1 MNKHLLAATAAG
13 LMFSAAACGGG
24 SSSKAAPV
32 GNTSSATA
40 PAAGNTKIAFLM
52 PCSACADRFE
62 NQDKPLFIAAVKAID
77 PSIEVIANN
86 AQGQSATQVSQTE
99 SALTN
104 GAKVVVVS
112 PLDDAAGAA
121 ISAKA
126 TAAKVPL
133 VSYDGLLTG
142 APVNFYVSFDL
153 EKVGEAQGQYL
164 AANLKSGA
172 AVVMINGDQS
182 IAPGRDFK
190 RGAHT
195 VLDPLF
201 KSGKLKLAYES
212 DTAQF
217 SPEKGQASMEQA
229 LTKLGD
235 KVDGVLVPND
245 GLAGAVINALVPRKL
260 AGKVLV
266 TGQDASDAG
275 LQRIVLGQQSMTV
288 YKALKA
294 EAEAA
299 AKAAVALAKGESVD
313 ALATTKVDNKAG
325 MVPSVLLESVAV
337 TKANLVSTVFAD
349 GFTTPAKVCT
359 GDATGKCPTS

>member
-1 MNKHLLAATAAG
+1 MNKHVVAVFAAG
-13 LMFSAAACGGG
+13 SLALLSACAGTSGGTANPGTGTKAGTSAAAGG
-24 SSSKAAPV
+24 
-32 GNTSSATA
+32 
-40 PAAGNTKIAFLM
+40 KIAFLM

-77 PSIEVIANN
+77 PSITVIANN

-104 GAKVVVVS
+104 GAKVIVVS

-126 TAAKVPL
+126 TAAKVPI

-142 APVNFYVSFDL
+142 ARADFYVSFDL
-153 EKVGEAQGQYL
+153 EKVGRAQGQFL
-164 AANLKSGA
+164 ADRLPAGAN
-172 AVVMINGDQS
+172 VVMINGDQS

-190 RGAHT
+190 RGAHS

-229 LTKLGD
+229 LTKLSD

-245 GLAGAVINALVPRKL
+245 GLAGAVISALTPRKL

-275 LQRIVLGQQSMTV
+275 LQRVVLGQQSMTV

-294 EAEAA
+294 EAAAA
-299 AKAAVALAKGESVD
+299 AKAAVALLRGESVD
-313 ALATTKVDNKAG
+313 AQATTKVDNKAG
-325 MVPSVLLESVAV
+325 MVPSVLLESVVV
-337 TKANLVSTVFAD
+337 TRKNMVATVFAD

-359 GDATGKCPTS
+359 GDAAGKCPTS